1 MPVNRMGRTFRWA
14 IPLLL
19 AALVPAGCDD
29 SLTDPPVD
37 APPEGVATLS
47 VYLTDAPG
55 DVAAVWVDVVDVVL
69 VGEGGPISLLD
80 EPYGLVNLLD
90 LQDRNLL
97 LSEGR
102 AVEAGRYSQVRL
114 IIGGGVLETVGGDVY
129 VQGDVEHP
137 EGLPGTGTLHCPSCS
152 QSGIKVQF
160 SSGLDLQEG
169 ANGLLLDFDVAQSF
183 GRLAGQSGRWVMRPL
198 VKGLVADPGEIEDGA
213 LGGAIQGTVVL
224 DLGVDPESGEPV
236 ELPVCD
242 GAARTL
248 ADFYPVAT
256 SRTLEDDEGAPIVHV
271 GSTSGEG
278 EFQIS
283 VMETDG
289 YDLEYWS
296 EVLLEGATLTWEAE
310 VAPATVEVAEGEVV
324 DGVVFTIT
332 GASCQADEDS

>member
-1 MPVNRMGRTFRWA
+1 MQVNRIRRTSRWGL
-14 IPLLL
+14 PLLL
-19 AALVPAGCDD
+19 AVLVPAGCDD
-29 SLTDPPVD
+29 ALTDPPLD
-37 APPEGVATLS
+37 APPDGVTTLS

-80 EPYGLVNLLD
+80 EPYGLVNLLE

-102 AVEAGRYSQVRL
+102 EVEAGRYNQVRL

-129 VQGDVEHP
+129 VQGSVEHP
-137 EGLPGTGTLHCPSCS
+137 EGLPATGTLHCPSCS

-169 ANGLLLDFDVAQSF
+169 ANGVLLDFDVAQSF
-183 GRLAGQSGRWVMRPL
+183 GRQAGRSGRWVMRPL
-198 VKGLVADPGEIEDGA
+198 VKGLVADPGEIEDGV
-213 LGGAIQGTVVL
+213 LGGAIQGNVVL
-224 DLGVDPESGEPV
+224 DLGEDPESGEPV
-236 ELPVCD
+236 QLPVCD
-242 GAARTL
+242 GAERTL
-248 ADFYPVAT
+248 ADFYPVAV
-256 SRTLEDDEGAPIVHV
+256 SRALVDDEGASIIHV

-283 VMETDG
+283 VMEADE
-289 YDLEYWS
+289 YDLDYWS
-296 EVLLEGATLTWEAE
+296 EVVLEGATLTWEAE
-310 VAPATVEVAEGEVV
+310 VAPETVEVAEGQVV

-332 GASCQADEDS
+332 GASCQAVEDS